1 MMKNIIAIVGIVV
14 FNLFSNTTN
23 GQIKMENN
31 QNLTPK
37 EQSIVAI
44 SALTAKGDIPQLKT
58 NLATGLDDGLT
69 ISEIKEEL
77 VQLYAYCGFPRSL
90 NGINAFMAV
99 LDERKAKGINDPE
112 GREASPVNI
121 TDKYASGKKNLQTL
135 TGIEETGPKKG
146 ANGFAPLIDTF
157 LKEHL
162 FADIFNRDILSYKQ
176 RELITISAL
185 ATISGVE
192 PQLQAH
198 IGMGMNTG
206 LTEEQLKEAFALI
219 GNTIGSK
226 EGESAAAIL
235 EKVVAARNE
244 KK

>member
-1 MMKNIIAIVGIVV
+1 MKDQFAIV
-14 FNLFSNTTN
+14 
-23 GQIKMENN
+23 N
-31 QNLTPK
+31 QKLTPQ

-44 SALTAKGDIPQLKT
+44 SALTAKGDISQLKT

-90 NGINAFMAV
+90 NAINAFMAV

-112 GREASPVNI
+112 GREASPVTVN
-121 TDKYASGKKNLQTL
+121 DKYASGKKNLQTL

-162 FADIFNRDILSYKQ
+162 FADIFNRDLLSYKQ
-176 RELITISAL
+176 RELITISTL

-219 GNTIGSK
+219 KFVVGNK
-226 EGESAAAIL
+226 EGDSAVTIL
-235 EKVVAARNE
+235 EKVVAARNAATL
-244 KK
+244 KKTKG